1 MRDWSKYFFLSF
13 FTDKH
18 TYEAYK
24 RSLLNG
30 IGCFLLSLLILMLTL
45 AGGYMAAM
53 PTHLSNATEYKQ
65 TICDALSNTNC
76 TIAIQDGKISA
87 FAQNNAVVINTF
99 TDTENTSCKIIIDTR
114 SIKDVYTTFEISY
127 VSKEGTTILYDEY
140 LALDE
145 TAQKEYSLQV
155 KYFDTPIQFDDALL
169 ASMENY
175 LSGVTDATM
184 QASYGDLLARK
195 QAMEKLEYAVELY
208 ELYVCAYYPQE
219 VQALDLYTFAPTLHT
234 YYEDLIDQNRS
245 ENFFVLY
252 DDLIYA
258 RFYGEGN
265 VFYSATASASQ
276 LKNHTIGDDSENLS
290 KQIDNLFCDAF
301 NASAGI
307 VLVEYIFNVIR
318 FCPFVV
324 IGAIVLALI
333 CWLILKSTKNN
344 KFSSYATVFQILL
357 LYTPASALIGGI
369 TGFVLS
375 WFVGRSSAYATAM
388 LVYVAAICCRT
399 IAYTV
404 CTLIRERKNKTNA
417 D

>member
-30 IGCFLLSLLILMLTL
+30 IGCFLLSVLILMLTL

-53 PTHLSNATEYKQ
+53 PTHFSHATEYKQ
-65 TICDALSNTNC
+65 TICNALDNTNC

-87 FAQNNAVVINTF
+87 LAQNNAVVINTF
-99 TDTENTSCKIIIDTR
+99 TNDTSCKIIVDTR
-114 SIKDVYTTFEISY
+114 SIKDVYTSFEISY
-127 VSKEGTTILYDEY
+127 ANKEGATILYDEY
-140 LALDE
+140 LELDE

-155 KYFDTPIQFDDALL
+155 KYFDTPIQFDNALL
-169 ASMENY
+169 ASFENY
-175 LSGVTDATM
+175 LGGVGDATV

-195 QAMEKLEYAVELY
+195 QTMEQSEYAVELY
-208 ELYVCAYYPQE
+208 KLYVCTYYPQE

-234 YYEDLIDQNRS
+234 YYEDLIDKNRL

-252 DDLIYA
+252 DDLLYA
-258 RFYGEGN
+258 RFHGEDN
-265 VFYSATASASQ
+265 VFYSASASASQ
-276 LKNHTIGDDSENLS
+276 LKNQTIGGNSANLS
-290 KQIDNLFCDAF
+290 KEIDNLFFDAF

-307 VLVEYIFNVIR
+307 VFVEYIFNVIR
-318 FCPFVV
+318 FCPFVI
-324 IGAIVLALI
+324 IGAVVLSLI

-344 KFSSYATVFQILL
+344 KYSSYATVFQILL

-399 IAYTV
+399 IVYTV
-404 CTLIRERKNKTNA
+404 CTLLGERKNKTNA